1 MKYVAF
7 LDVLGFKKRLSK
19 LSQYG
24 SERFI
29 SSLSSLLYKVWEEKG
44 FQDSKEISGY
54 IVSDSIIVYTLN
66 DTPHALINLIDYI
79 IEVCKRAFREESIL
93 FRCGVAKGSFNHLQS
108 HSFDNLRKG
117 LIVGQAYVDAY
128 LLEDQAKVSAIILDK
143 TTAED
148 VNEHTAF
155 PMDQIKCKDGEEHS
169 IIKWGDVDFLLQDD
183 NLKKFVK
190 LAKEANWIPHYY
202 NTLYFFLSKGN
213 NEKKQKQVFD
223 NIIEIIKSG
232 NSGQHYREVNAFI
245 ENAFSSDIERHF
257 KDMLLKYIRGKI

>member
-19 LSQYG
+19 LSQNDL
-24 SERFI
+24 ERFI

-44 FQDSKEISGY
+44 FQNNKEISGY
-54 IVSDSIIVYTLN
+54 IVSDSIIVYTIN
-66 DTPHALINLIDYI
+66 DTPDALIKLLDYI

-108 HSFDNLRKG
+108 HSFDNLKKG

-143 TTAED
+143 ATAED
-148 VNEHTAF
+148 VYANTTFQLEQ
-155 PMDQIKCKDGEEHS
+155 MKCKDGEEHS
-169 IIKWGDVDFLLQDD
+169 IIKWGDIDFILQEKNLLE
-183 NLKKFVK
+183 FIK

-223 NIIEIIKSG
+223 NVFEIIKSG
-232 NSGQHYREVNAFI
+232 NSGQHYRDINAFI
-245 ENAFSSDIERHF
+245 ENAFAIDIERHF
-257 KDMLLKYIRGKI
+257 KDMLLKYIREKL